1 MDFINKI
8 FELDFSSLVPDM
20 GMLLDKAQDL
30 VTVSVLVGPLVL
42 ILLGLLYMFKSPK
55 EANHSFGYR
64 TYFGMGSVE
73 AWQFTQRVAG
83 ILWSCMGFL
92 LSIIML
98 LVCGGFS
105 PTDGLDMVS
114 TAGTCLIWELV
125 LIGGLC
131 LFIDVVVILRYDRKG
146 NRRPKVAFT
155 IPDKFLSFPKPRAEK
170 PQEPQSP
177 DLPQQ

>member
-8 FELDFSSLVPDM
+8 FELDFKSLVPDM

-73 AWQFTQRVAG
+73 AWQFTQRVG
-83 ILWSCMGFL
+83 GTTFVVLGFCL
-92 LSIIML
+92 L
-98 LVCGGFS
+98 LVM
-105 PTDGLDMVS
+105 L
-114 TAGTCLIWELV
+114 
-125 LIGGLC
+125 
-131 LFIDVVVILRYDRKG
+131 VVVSDFSTKDPFDISVLAMKCMLWQAALVILSRIGVAITAAVCFDSFG
-146 NRRPKVAFT
+146 NRR
-155 IPDKFLSFPKPRAEK
+155 REK
-170 PQEPQSP
+170 EI
-177 DLPQQ
+177 